1 MKYKLLI
8 IIHFIFLSAIAN
20 AYKNIEF
27 VVEFGGKGEALGKIS
42 EKVRF
47 AFDKDGNIYILDIDN
62 LRVQKLDPNGKPLM
76 EISSETDFM
85 FTRPMDIAVD
95 KNSNI
100 YVVDWKAFHINN
112 TENPKIFNYGPCIY
126 KFTNDGKYN
135 STFTIDDLSKKLPL
149 KEKASPAID
158 TDGNFALMIMPD
170 KVDRQI
176 YLSVDSI
183 GNIYVLDQ
191 DSIYKLDP
199 SGKLL
204 INFSETGG
212 KPGQLDKP
220 TGITIDINDN
230 IYVADTGNSRISKF
244 SHDGKFLMS
253 FGKKGYGNGEF
264 FDELYIQTT
273 LDGMIMVAD
282 SAKYEKLLKTSMKRR
297 KILDSTTLVT
307 GQDDPILLKTR
318 EFEKVM
324 MRIQIFDENGKY
336 RDKILYTIDKSDPE
350 LKDIELRAIDHL
362 GNIYFIDKDR
372 LAILKYTTQ
381 EPFALS
387 SADKTFTLRFLY
399 NEKRTQLDDFF
410 DLNDYYDFDERQKYN
425 QITAIFK
432 LNYDLTESYSI
443 SFASSLSYLNGKT
456 IDKYPG
462 EYADPY
468 GYIQDD
474 ETIDRY
480 TSARIRIDIQHILN
494 HDLFKYRVGNLFV
507 YFGGGKYK
515 YRVDAMD
522 INNYRLLNERL
533 WWMSWAAGIRYDMG
547 GSLRLTLTAAQHR
560 PIGYMNYEYIYWD
573 ERGELYSTGAGNGRS
588 TEFFISLD
596 GVF

>member
-1 MKYKLLI
+1 MKYKLFFI
-8 IIHFIFLSAIAN
+8 IQFIFLSSIAN

-27 VVEFGGKGEALGKIS
+27 VLEFGGKGETPGKIS
-42 EKVRF
+42 EKTRL
-47 AFDKDGNIYILDIDN
+47 AFDKSGNIYVLDIDN
-62 LRVQKLDPNGKPLM
+62 LRVQKLDPDGKPLM
-76 EISSETDFM
+76 EIPSESDFM
-85 FTRPMDIAVD
+85 FTRPIDIAVD
-95 KNSNI
+95 KDSNI
-100 YVVDWKAFHINN
+100 YVADWKAFHISD

-126 KFTNDGKYN
+126 KFTADGKYS

-158 TDGNFALMIMPD
+158 TDGNFALMIIPD

-176 YLSVDSI
+176 YLSIDST
-183 GNIYVLDQ
+183 GNLYVLDQ

-199 SGKLL
+199 YGKLL
-204 INFSETGG
+204 MSFSGTGG
-212 KPGQLDKP
+212 NPGQLDKP
-220 TGITIDINDN
+220 TGIAIDIKDN
-230 IYVADTGNSRISKF
+230 IYIADTGNSRISKF
-244 SHDGKFLMS
+244 SPDGKFLKS

-264 FDELYIQTT
+264 FDGLYIQTT
-273 LDGMIMVAD
+273 LDGMILVAD

-307 GQDDPILLKTR
+307 GQDDPILNKTR

-336 RDKILYTIDKSDPE
+336 QDKILYTIDKSDPE
-350 LKDIELRAIDHL
+350 LKDIELKAIDHL
-362 GNIYFIDKDR
+362 GNLYFIDKDR
-372 LAILKYTTQ
+372 LAILKYSVQ
-381 EPFALS
+381 EPIAWS
-387 SADKTFTLRFLY
+387 KADKFFTLRFLH

-425 QITAIFK
+425 QITTIFR
-432 LNYDLTESYSI
+432 LNYDLTESYNI
-443 SFASSLSYLNGKT
+443 SFATSLSHLNGKT

-480 TSARIRIDIQHILN
+480 TLARLRIDIQHILN
-494 HDLFKYRVGNLFV
+494 HDPFKYRVGNLFM
-507 YFGGGKYK
+507 YFGGGRYK
-515 YRVDAMD
+515 YRVSATD
-522 INNYRLLNERL
+522 INNNRLLNEKL
-533 WWMSWAAGIRYDMG
+533 WWTLWAVGVRYDMG
-547 GSLRLTLTAAQHR
+547 DSLRLTLTAAQHR

-573 ERGELYSTGAGNGRS
+573 ERGDLYSTGSGDGIS
-588 TEFFISLD
+588 TEIFLSLD
-596 GVF
+596 GAF